1 MRIPSIMCARF
12 WVIQCFVPVASM
24 ALIESPT
31 PVFSGH
37 LASRKSVRLP
47 ISVDYRV
54 KYPGSNRRVFFNLG
68 TL

>member
-1 MRIPSIMCARF
+1 
-12 WVIQCFVPVASM
+12 M
-24 ALIESPT
+24 ALIEPPT

-54 KYPGSNRRVFFNLG
+54 KYPGGNRRVFFNLG